1 MIVPFATLFAYSLNL
16 SFEQHTIFPTTFH
29 DLHGEHE
36 QRHEHVILAWYSA
49 VLLASKECLS
59 AISASAQQSY
69 LSNFISLAGTVLMS
83 DGTATSAN
91 DVQEKSHP

>member
-1 MIVPFATLFAYSLNL
+1 MSVTFATLFADSLNL
-16 SFEQHTIFPTTFH
+16 SFEQHTVFATTFH

-36 QRHEHVILAWYSA
+36 QRHEQVSLAWYSA

-59 AISASAQQSY
+59 ATSASAQQTY
-69 LSNFISLAGTVLMS
+69 LSNFMTGRHSAHVRW
-83 DGTATSAN
+83 TATSAN